1 MSFNWTDEKTE
12 HVIGNLL
19 RAGVLISAFVVLA
32 GGIYYLAQHGAGH
45 KDYHEFHGQPQY
57 LCTVSGV
64 VASALKYDSHGIIQ
78 VGLLLLVLTPI
89 ARVFFSAISF
99 GLEKDFTYVAV
110 SLIVLAVLI
119 YGLLGS

>member
-1 MSFNWTDEKTE
+1 MSFTWTDEKTE

-19 RAGVLISAFVVLA
+19 RAGVLLSAFVVLA
-32 GGIYYLAQHGAGH
+32 GGICYLAQQGTKH
-45 KDYHEFHGQPQY
+45 KDYHQFHGQPQY

-64 VASALKYDSHGIIQ
+64 VASAVKLDSHGIIQ
-78 VGLLLLVLTPI
+78 LGLLLLVLTPI

-99 GLEKDFTYVAV
+99 GLEKDLTYVVV
-110 SLIVLAVLI
+110 SLVVLAVLV